1 MSNKFLAV
9 LVMGLLLAPCVFAEQ
24 GRGNTRRVIYEG
36 IDNGGAK
43 ALIDAGC
50 VSDSG
55 GNCYEDDMLAA
66 MEDAVV
72 QGIAKVMSISIGGGS
87 YTTSNCDSDPL
98 AAKLNS
104 VVDRGITAVVAAGND
119 GKGVSTPGCAS
130 KAIAVGAVDKTG
142 AVPYFSGRGPA
153 LDIVAPGVSIY
164 STYVNNGYATMSGTS
179 MATPHVSGV
188 VALLLEKEQGTYH
201 GRHKECIVY
210 NIRPDSGM
218 L

>member
-98 AAKLNS
+98 A
-104 VVDRGITAVVAAGND
+104 VET
-119 GKGVSTPGCAS
+119 
-130 KAIAVGAVDKTG
+130 
-142 AVPYFSGRGPA
+142 
-153 LDIVAPGVSIY
+153 
-164 STYVNNGYATMSGTS
+164 
-179 MATPHVSGV
+179 
-188 VALLLEKEQGTYH
+188 
-201 GRHKECIVY
+201 
-210 NIRPDSGM
+210 
-218 L
+218 